1 MFVFLFVLDVETE
14 EVGLRPFK
22 KLSES
27 QLDADKL
34 LGLREGIA
42 FFIMQQLLQSST
54 STNYSPLLIKRFK
67 TVYKLLDQANKQ
79 ALMF

>member
-1 MFVFLFVLDVETE
+1 LLFYSIDVESE

-27 QLDADKL
+27 QLEGEKL

-42 FFIMQQLLQSST
+42 FFIMQQLLSST
-54 STNYSPLLIKRFK
+54 ISNFSPTLIKRFK
-67 TVYKLLDQANKQ
+67 TVYKMLDQANKQ